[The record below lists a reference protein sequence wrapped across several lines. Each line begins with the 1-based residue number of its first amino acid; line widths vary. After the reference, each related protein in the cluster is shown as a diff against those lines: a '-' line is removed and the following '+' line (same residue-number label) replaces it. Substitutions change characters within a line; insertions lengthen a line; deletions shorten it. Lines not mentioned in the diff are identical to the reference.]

1 MSESLSIL
9 TSTTV
14 APALVNVGD
23 QACSFLESVPASWT
37 MDILLSGMH
46 LALSAE
52 LLGVIITRPTYLALV
67 SVTASLASKIFSTDQ
82 AADVSIAIF
91 LVLEQVIKFFKV
103 HLADTAPFVLLIL
116 VILEVLF
123 LGKATSTIPIG
134 AWELAIILG

>member
-1 MSESLSIL
+1 M
-9 TSTTV
+9 
-14 APALVNVGD
+14 
-23 QACSFLESVPASWT
+23 
-37 MDILLSGMH
+37 
-46 LALSAE
+46 
-52 LLGVIITRPTYLALV
+52 IITRPTYLALV

-82 AADVSIAIF
+82 AADVSIARF
-91 LVLEQVIKFFKV
+91 LVLEQVVKFFKV

>member
-14 APALVNVGD
+14 APALVDVGD
-23 QACSFLESVPASWT
+23 QACSFLESVSASWT
-37 MDILLSGMH
+37 MDILLGGMH

-91 LVLEQVIKFFKV
+91 LVLEQVVKFFKV

>member
-23 QACSFLESVPASWT
+23 QARSFLESVPASWT
-37 MDILLSGMH
+37 MDILLGGMH

-82 AADVSIAIF
+82 AADMSIAIF
-91 LVLEQVIKFFKV
+91 LVLEQVVKFFKV

-123 LGKATSTIPIG
+123 LGKATSTISIG